1 MIAFTARIS
10 SRDPDR
16 LDVTRASGGEAGHP
30 FAPSAALL
38 AAGKSGRIGF
48 EAYDLAYT
56 AEMRE
61 SYRANRPAWSALLAR
76 DRAVLTCYCVDPE
89 ACHRSLL
96 AGILYKLG
104 ASRGGEVGL
113 LGATLAIEAAI
124 AAEGHLTPRVMVRAC
139 DAAGA
144 ELCMVWTVLHRSG
157 VIRESYESAK
167 ARGLLAEVRKLRAH
181 AGTQA

>member
-1 MIAFTARIS
+1 MIVFTARVS

-16 LDVTRASGGEAGHP
+16 FDITRASGGEAGHP
-30 FAPSAALL
+30 FAPSSSLL
-38 AAGKSGRIGF
+38 AAGKSGRLSF

-56 AEMRE
+56 DEMRD
-61 SYRANRPAWSALLAR
+61 SYRTNRDAWTALLAR
-76 DRAVLTCYCVDPE
+76 DRAVLTCYCVDPA

-113 LGATLAIEAAI
+113 LDATLAIDAAI
-124 AAEGHLTPRVMVRAC
+124 AATGHLTPRAMVTAC

-144 ELCMVWTVLHRSG
+144 ELCVVWTVLHRSG

-167 ARGLLAEVRKLRAH
+167 ARGLLAEVRKLRADRS
-181 AGTQA
+181 AAP